1 MFIKKIASTGRIAFL
16 ISHLSCIIMTIH
28 HRPMHAT
35 EVTIA
40 RLHIDTPDIR
50 RCVMDRINND
60 LKKARKWGKGAAHF
74 FAGISHYAFDA
85 IPFEFFVDYRAI
97 DTAFRH
103 LEEGAAYIQETKE
116 LFKRNY
122 MGNKKKLNQ
131 SQLAEFLYNR
141 VVDRVMVTDEQRA
154 ILRREPIKMDEFVR
168 RGIVRRDEYM
178 YYTLLNFVVRY
189 YLELEI
195 KK

>member
-1 MFIKKIASTGRIAFL
+1 MFIKKIASVGRIAFL
-16 ISHLSCIIMTIH
+16 LSSLSCAIMAVH
-28 HRPMHAT
+28 HHPMHDVD
-35 EVTIA
+35 VTVT
-40 RLHIDTPDIR
+40 RLHNDTLDIR
-50 RCVMDRINND
+50 KYIMDRVHND
-60 LKKARKWGKGAAHF
+60 LKKAKRFGKGAAHF

-85 IPFEFFVDYRAI
+85 IPFEFFVDNRAI
-97 DTAFRH
+97 DTVFKR
-103 LEEGAAYIQETKE
+103 LEEGSFYIQETKE

-122 MGNKKKLNQ
+122 MGNKRKLNQ

-141 VVDRVMVTDEQRA
+141 VVDRITVTDEQRA

-168 RGIVRRDEYM
+168 RGIVKRDEYM

-189 YLELEI
+189 YLEHEI